1 VGYPYARRQS
11 FAMAAGADG
20 TQMGTKA
27 KEPKQREPVQ
37 VRHEV
42 SAGGLIW
49 CQRSHDRAIEVVL
62 VRPAGKETW
71 VLPKGHVEKGEGV
84 LEAALRE
91 ASEETGLNVV
101 AGPPLGEVSYVYSWR
116 GRANGRIT
124 RIFKR
129 VHFYLMECVGGD
141 TSAHDSEIDEVA
153 WLGLEQALERVS
165 HKNERDL
172 IVKARS
178 MLGAR
183 IFP

>member
-1 VGYPYARRQS
+1 MGGEQNDA
-11 FAMAAGADG
+11 
-20 TQMGTKA
+20 QMGTKA
-27 KEPKQREPVQ
+27 KEPKHREPVQ

-49 CQRSHDRAIEVVL
+49 RRRGHDRALEVVL

-91 ASEETGLNVV
+91 ASEESGLEVL
-101 AGPPLGEVSYVYSWR
+101 AGSPLGEVSYVYSWR

-129 VHFYLMECVGGD
+129 VHFYLMECAGGD
-141 TSAHDSEIDEVA
+141 PSAHDSEIDEVA
-153 WLGLEQALERVS
+153 WLELEQALARAS

-178 MLGAR
+178 MLAV
-183 IFP
+183 

>member
-1 VGYPYARRQS
+1 
-11 FAMAAGADG
+11 
-20 TQMGTKA
+20 MGRKA
-27 KEPKQREPVQ
+27 KAPKHREPVR

-49 CQRSHDRAIEVVL
+49 RRLGGGQRLEVVL
-62 VRPAGKETW
+62 VRPAGKQTW

-91 ASEETGLNVV
+91 ASEESGLEVV
-101 AGPPLGEVSYVYSWR
+101 AGAPLGEVSYVYSWR

-129 VHFYLMECVGGD
+129 VHFYLMECTGGD
-141 TSAHDSEIDEVA
+141 PLAHDSEIDEVA
-153 WLGLEQALERVS
+153 WLGLEEALVRAS

-172 IVKARS
+172 IVKARA
-178 MLGAR
+178 MLDAR
-183 IFP
+183 FPDVPA